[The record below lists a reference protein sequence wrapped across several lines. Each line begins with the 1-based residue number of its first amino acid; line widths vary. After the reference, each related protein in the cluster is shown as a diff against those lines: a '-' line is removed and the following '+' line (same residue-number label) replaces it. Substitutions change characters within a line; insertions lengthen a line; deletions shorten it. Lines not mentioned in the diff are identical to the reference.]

1 MSNFIF
7 TINVIVYL
15 YEGERRK
22 KKVFKNDTY
31 TKSFKAIEHIHDD
44 KTISNNNWQTCLL
57 PKTHNDV
64 DAMTTETA
72 LATTIT
78 TMPFFYFIDFKC
90 YCIRI
95 TFHIETSERMKKD
108 D

>member
-22 KKVFKNDTY
+22 NKVFKNDTY

-57 PKTHNDV
+57 SKTHNDV

-72 LATTIT
+72 LAT
-78 TMPFFYFIDFKC
+78 MPFFTLLISSAIAFGSHFISK
-90 YCIRI
+90 RAR
-95 TFHIETSERMKKD
+95 E
-108 D
+108 